1 MQEMNLIKMLLDM
14 ISNPP
19 EKTTVLPSL
28 TFTPHPSSMR
38 VSHALEGARAEIE
51 RVGKEGHKAD
61 VLTLRLENVFGRS
74 RTIVIGSDWVQ
85 VDDRMFE
92 FKKDMAPRAGL
103 LQG

>member
-1 MQEMNLIKMLLDM
+1 MNLIKMMLDL
-14 ISNPP
+14 ISQPL

-28 TFTPHPSSMR
+28 TFTPHPGSVR

-51 RVGKEGHKAD
+51 RVGKEGQKTD
-61 VLTLRLENVFGRS
+61 VLTLRLENVFGQG

-92 FKKDMAPRAGL
+92 FKKGMAPRVPKLAG
-103 LQG
+103 